1 MAKRT
6 QPKPRLTPA
15 TPATPA
21 TADGVRFFATPEKW
35 RQWLEKNHARADEVW
50 VGFHRRST
58 GIPSITWSAA
68 VDEALC
74 YGWID
79 GIRKTID
86 ETRYKNRFTPR
97 RKGSNWSKV
106 NIAKVAA
113 LTKEGRMRPSGL
125 AAFEG
130 ATSRGYTHEQRGPV
144 GLGEEYERRF
154 RTNAKAWAWF
164 EAQAPYYRKLAT
176 RWVTEAKQE
185 ATRERRL
192 ALLIEDS
199 AAGRRIGPMRRPGIA
214 SRGPGVDQR

>member
-58 GIPSITWSAA
+58 GIPSITWSEA